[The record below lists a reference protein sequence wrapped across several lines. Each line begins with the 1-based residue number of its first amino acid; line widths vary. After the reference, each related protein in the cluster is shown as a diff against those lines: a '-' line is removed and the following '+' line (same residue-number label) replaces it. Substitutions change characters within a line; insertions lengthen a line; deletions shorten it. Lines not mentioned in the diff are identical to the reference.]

1 MMNYLYMQ
9 IGISPY
15 TNNALSLINFMGKVM
30 LIEGIV
36 AYPCVDQCVRK
47 SGTDIYELL
56 KSANGQFEWILSDL
70 SLVYFWIKC
79 GILPPVIFFCFLVPL

>member
-1 MMNYLYMQ
+1 
-9 IGISPY
+9 
-15 TNNALSLINFMGKVM
+15 MGKVM

-36 AYPCVDQCVRK
+36 PYPCVDQCVRK

-70 SLVYFWIKC
+70 SLKYQRTTPFIA
-79 GILPPVIFFCFLVPL
+79 LDVPLSSINSTLYLLKN